1 MKELVIERD
10 KRIDRFKLIDFF
22 AFLDIEYEE
31 NKFAH
36 AVYSEEIILGGRY
49 QENKK
54 ACSVLVVCLSEFEGE
69 DKKIEDKD
77 LLYCSPTGK
86 IKFSPITDYE
96 TIKKID
102 IALEKIIETFK
113 SEETDIITRV
123 FLDTKKFYLV
133 KSSMSN

>member
-69 DKKIEDKD
+69 DKKI
-77 LLYCSPTGK
+77 
-86 IKFSPITDYE
+86 
-96 TIKKID
+96 D